1 MYYKGAN
8 MLHTI
13 RQVICDDKKFRE
25 ILRGLNKIFYHQTVT
40 TKQVEDYMIQ
50 QSGKDIAKIFDQYL
64 RNTKI
69 PTLKLDVDGD
79 VLKYKWDDCI
89 AGFNMPVK
97 LSNGQWLQP
106 ANDWKE
112 LKIDAE
118 SIKGISAD
126 PNFYINVKKDD

>member
-25 ILRGLNKIFYHQTVT
+25 ILRGLNKKFYQQTVT
-40 TKQVEDYMIQ
+40 TKQVEDYMTQ
-50 QSGKDIAKIFDQYL
+50 QSGKDLTKIFDQYL

-69 PTLKLDVDGD
+69 PTLILDVDGD

-89 AGFNMPVK
+89 EGFNMPVK
-97 LSNGQWLQP
+97 LTNGQWLQP
-106 ANDWKE
+106 SNDWKE
-112 LKIDAE
+112 LKMDAE
-118 SIKGISAD
+118 SIKDINAD
-126 PNFYINVKKDD
+126 PNFYINVVR